1 VRFLVVS
8 FSTSPTT
15 TIQTKMIRGPRSKN
29 NNISHNR
36 RDPTRTRL
44 LNTLGLFQQQNSNCN
59 SNSNHGPGAVPAQ
72 RAIQAREELTVLGT
86 ITPFKEELKDDSDAT
101 NLPPRPVDDNGAS
114 AGVQFE
120 DQVTVVQIPS
130 RYQYSDRIKKLI
142 WRDQYEIME
151 MAARNGREFQA
162 EGYDW
167 RNVVLDEDMYVD
179 SHNGQLVHPCHL
191 DNCFLEDTFSSSQKE
206 QDDAS
211 FPSLQRS
218 DSFYT
223 TSDMYGEQK
232 ASN

>member
-1 VRFLVVS
+1 
-8 FSTSPTT
+8 
-15 TIQTKMIRGPRSKN
+15 MKN
-29 NNISHNR
+29 NIPHS

-44 LNTLGLFQQQNSNCN
+44 LNTLGLFQQN
-59 SNSNHGPGAVPAQ
+59 SNSNGGAVPA
-72 RAIQAREELTVLGT
+72 IQAARQAECTVLGT

-101 NLPPRPVDDNGAS
+101 NLPLAAAGAS
-114 AGVQFE
+114 ASGASGGSGTVGVQFE
-120 DQVTVVQIPS
+120 DQVSVVQIPS
-130 RYQYSDRIKKLI
+130 RYQYSDRIKKTI

-151 MAARNGREFQA
+151 MAARNGREFEA

-167 RNVVLDEDMYVD
+167 RNVVMDEDMYVD

-191 DNCFLEDTFSSSQKE
+191 DDNCFLEDTQE
-206 QDDAS
+206 DAS